1 MTKDKVIS
9 LFKILRDNDPEP
21 VTELT
26 FKSHYQL
33 LVAVILSAQAT
44 DKSVNAATSK
54 LFKDAPTPEKIFK
67 LGVRKLKTYIKTIGL
82 YNAKAI
88 NVVATS
94 EIIWKE
100 YKNKIP
106 RTREELMKLPGVGRK
121 TANVVLNNA
130 FGQHT
135 IGVDTH
141 VFRVSNR
148 LGLAPGKT
156 VEIVAYDLK
165 GNKAVKT
172 FQLNRS
178 GIEQA
183 SGPQFASLNP
193 SGKRVKPNPNAL
205 ALIIG
210 VADCAAISLVT
221 PEVTSNARGAGN

>member
-1 MTKDKVIS
+1 M
-9 LFKILRDNDPEP
+9 
-21 VTELT
+21 
-26 FKSHYQL
+26 
-33 LVAVILSAQAT
+33 
-44 DKSVNAATSK
+44 
-54 LFKDAPTPEKIFK
+54 FKDAPTPEKIFK

-156 VEIVAYDLK
+156 VEIVEKKLIKNIPDEFKKHAHHW
-165 GNKAVKT
+165 
-172 FQLNRS
+172 
-178 GIEQA
+178 
-183 SGPQFASLNP
+183 
-193 SGKRVKPNPNAL
+193 
-205 ALIIG
+205 LIILG
-210 VADCAAISLVT
+210 RYTCIARKPKCYDCRVQKLCPFKPKT
-221 PEVTSNARGAGN
+221 KNT